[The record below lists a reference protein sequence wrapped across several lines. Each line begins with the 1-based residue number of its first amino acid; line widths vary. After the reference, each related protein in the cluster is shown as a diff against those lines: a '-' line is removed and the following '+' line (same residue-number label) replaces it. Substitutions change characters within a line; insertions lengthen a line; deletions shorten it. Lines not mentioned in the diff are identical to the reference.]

1 MIIAI
6 LKKSQNG
13 KKMIFILALSASLS
27 LHANLNTYNQ
37 EAYNYLN
44 PIALASGADK
54 SSNHHNYTEVYSQ
67 YFDPI
72 KDLPFKFLEI
82 GIFRGNSVKLWE
94 DYFPN
99 AELHFI
105 DISYD
110 PVQYFSKRSHY
121 HLVDQ
126 QNRTALEKFVQ
137 ETGGAFDI
145 ILDDGGHMMQQQ
157 IVSFLTLFPHVKKG
171 GMYIIEDLHT
181 SYWSSYGGGNHTA
194 TTISFLKKLID
205 DVNYVGATTGRA
217 SHENL
222 DSTFVNELKMFQKD
236 IFSIHFYDSIAIIKK
251 R

>member
-1 MIIAI
+1 MRITV
-6 LKKSQNG
+6 LKKSQNC
-13 KKMIFILALSASLS
+13 KKITFIAAFCASLR
-27 LHANLNTYNQ
+27 LYPNLNTYNE
-37 EAYNYLN
+37 EAYHHLN
-44 PIALASGADK
+44 SIALASGADK
-54 SSNHHNYTEVYSQ
+54 SSNYHNYTEVYSQ

-82 GIFRGNSVKLWE
+82 GIYRGNSVKLWE

-105 DISYD
+105 DITYD
-110 PVQYFSKRSHY
+110 HVHYFSKRSQY

-126 QNRTALEKFVQ
+126 QNRTALQKFAQ

-145 ILDDGGHMMQQQ
+145 ILDDGGHTMQQQ
-157 IVSFLTLFPHVKKG
+157 IISFVTLFPHVKKG

-217 SHENL
+217 SHQSLEASL
-222 DSTFVNELKMFQKD
+222 VNELKMFQKD